1 MATETGSKQG
11 KFLGI
16 LTTVYKREVLKELL
30 DNPEYSFTVNEIT
43 KEVSGSYN
51 SVKNFLRDLEDFN
64 IARFNKKGNTYL
76 VKYNQGSRYHEVI
89 KDLFRA
95 DRQPL
100 EDAAKKFASKLYEDN
115 SSSIRSIILFG
126 SVARGTA
133 EADSDIDILVIT
145 EEENAGIDENA
156 RKYGERYI
164 DIENELVPLT
174 ETIEDFREKL
184 EKGERFEENVAKDGV
199 VLKGDKLGLKD

>member
-100 EDAAKKFASKLYEDN
+100 EDAAKKFASKLYEEN